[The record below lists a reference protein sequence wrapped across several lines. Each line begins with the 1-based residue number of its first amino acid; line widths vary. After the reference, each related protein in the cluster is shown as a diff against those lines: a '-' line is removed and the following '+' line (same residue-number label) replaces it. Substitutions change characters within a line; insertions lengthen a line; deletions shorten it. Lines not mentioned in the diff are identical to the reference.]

1 VSKGR
6 PLHRLIFGLGI
17 RHVGERAA
25 RLLATRF
32 RDLHGV
38 FAASAEELEAVD
50 EIGPKT
56 AEAVRLFAE
65 QEASRELLRRLQAA
79 GVNVQA
85 LAEELPVEAD
95 PDSPFRGK
103 TVVLTGKLPE
113 RTRSETKA
121 LIEAAGGRVSS
132 SVSRGT
138 DLLVA
143 GEAAGS
149 KLEKA
154 TKLGIEVIGPEELEL
169 LLQATISSTEDRAN
183 RE

>member
-1 VSKGR
+1 
-6 PLHRLIFGLGI
+6 
-17 RHVGERAA
+17 
-25 RLLATRF
+25 
-32 RDLHGV
+32 
-38 FAASAEELEAVD
+38 
-50 EIGPKT
+50 
-56 AEAVRLFAE
+56 
-65 QEASRELLRRLQAA
+65 
-79 GVNVQA
+79 
-85 LAEELPVEAD
+85 
-95 PDSPFRGK
+95 
-103 TVVLTGKLPE
+103 LTGKLPE
-113 RTRSETKA
+113 RTRSETQA